1 MTLPFCFGLLP
12 STSLGFATDVP
23 SLNEFSK
30 LVEYM
35 GSPATLLGLL
45 TSTTTGLPPS
55 PPLAS
60 SYLLFFLVLD
70 SSAYYYFSLY
80 FRFWALSFAFWSPPR
95 LSVIR
100 IYSSTIVC
108 GLIRLTEQDSCSAII
123 AVEPALELL
132 WRDETWLK
140 VIESASMVW
149 LRMR

>member
-1 MTLPFCFGLLP
+1 MPLTFYFGLLP
-12 STSLGFATDVP
+12 STSLGVATDVP

-30 LVEYM
+30 LVEYI
-35 GSPATLLGLL
+35 GSPATLLGVL

-55 PPLAS
+55 PPLAA
-60 SYLLFFLVLD
+60 SYLLLFFVVLD
-70 SSAYYYFSLY
+70 SSACCYFSRY

-100 IYSSTIVC
+100 ICSSTMVY
-108 GLIRLTEQDSCSAII
+108 GLIRWTEQDSYSAIM

-140 VIESASMVW
+140 VIESASMV
-149 LRMR
+149 